1 MLITLINLAVVLAI
15 GTVGTLR
22 ADHPFA
28 VIAVTGVLL
37 IALTAQSLC
46 EEESRRT
53 VAALKAAVFAL
64 TAALAILSGSWWGF
78 LAFACTDRL
87 GILSP
92 VAVAP
97 VIYAVAEVIWE
108 YREFSLRTAAEIIM
122 YAAIIS
128 LVVWVILI
136 AKKLAANVKKREKAA
151 QERLLKASVSE
162 MNERQINRELSRQN
176 YAIDR
181 NARLLEREN
190 ISRNIHNSV
199 GHSITAA
206 IMTLDAADMLYE
218 TKPEEARRRMNDAN
232 ERIRGSLDSIRSAVR
247 ALDEESGVLPI
258 ADLMR
263 YLRNAAEDFTMDTER
278 TVDIA
283 ADYYAEDIAV
293 PREHVEF
300 LTGVMQEA
308 LTNGVKHGGA
318 KHYTVLL
325 SADSAHV
332 RLSVKDDGHGDFND
346 TVRAERIEAGFGLR
360 KILSYA
366 ERCGGTASF
375 DNESGFRTEVELPLG
390 GSSIAQ

>member
-1 MLITLINLAVVLAI
+1 
-15 GTVGTLR
+15 
-22 ADHPFA
+22 
-28 VIAVTGVLL
+28 
-37 IALTAQSLC
+37 
-46 EEESRRT
+46 
-53 VAALKAAVFAL
+53 
-64 TAALAILSGSWWGF
+64 
-78 LAFACTDRL
+78 
-87 GILSP
+87 
-92 VAVAP
+92 
-97 VIYAVAEVIWE
+97 
-108 YREFSLRTAAEIIM
+108 
-122 YAAIIS
+122 
-128 LVVWVILI
+128 LI

-162 MNERQINRELSRQN
+162 MNERRINRELSRQN

-218 TKPEEARRRMNDAN
+218 TKPEEARKRMNDAN

-247 ALDEESGVLPI
+247 ALDEESGVLPV

-283 ADYYAEDIAV
+283 TDYYAEDIAV
-293 PREHVEF
+293 PREHVEV

-332 RLSVKDDGHGDFND
+332 RLRVKDDGHGDFND
-346 TVRAERIEAGFGLR
+346 TVRSERIEAGFGLR

>member
-1 MLITLINLAVVLAI
+1 MLITLINLAIALA
-15 GTVGTLR
+15 VGIVGMLR
-22 ADHPFA
+22 SDHPFA
-28 VIAVTGVLL
+28 VIAITGALL
-37 IALTAQSLC
+37 IVLTARGLC
-46 EEESRRT
+46 EDEHGTQGRVLR
-53 VAALKAAVFAL
+53 VLVLALA
-64 TAALAILSGSWWGF
+64 AALAVVSGGWWGF
-78 LAFACTDRL
+78 LAFGCVDS
-87 GILSP
+87 I
-92 VAVAP
+92 AV
-97 VIYAVAEVIWE
+97 VIPAAAASVMYAVCEII
-108 YREFSLRTAAEIIM
+108 RKHSEFGSRMAAETIVF
-122 YAAIIS
+122 AA
-128 LVVWVILI
+128 VVLSGVLLILL
-136 AKKLAANVKKREKAA
+136 AKKLAADAKKRENAA
-151 QERLLKASVSE
+151 KERLLKTSVSE
-162 MNERQINRELSRQN
+162 MNERRINRELSRQS

-247 ALDEESGVLPI
+247 ALDEESGELPI
-258 ADLMR
+258 ADLAR

-283 ADYYAEDIAV
+283 TDYYAEDIAV

-300 LTGVMQEA
+300 LTGVLQEA
-308 LTNGVKHGGA
+308 LTNGVKHGRA

-332 RLSVKDDGHGDFND
+332 RLRVKDDGSGDFNEA
-346 TVRAERIEAGFGLR
+346 VRSERLAAGFGLR

-375 DNESGFRTEVELPLG
+375 ANDGGFRTEVELPLG
-390 GSSIAQ
+390 GTATG

>member
-1 MLITLINLAVVLAI
+1 MLITLINLAVVLTI
-15 GTVGTLR
+15 GIVGVLR
-22 ADHPFA
+22 SDHPFA

-37 IALTAQSLC
+37 IVLTAQSLC
-46 EEESRRT
+46 EEESKRT
-53 VAALKAAVFAL
+53 AGALKAAVFAL

-87 GILSP
+87 GFMYP

-97 VIYAVAEVIWE
+97 VVYAVAEVIRE

-128 LVVWVILI
+128 LAVWLILI

-162 MNERQINRELSRQN
+162 MNERRINRELSRQN

-218 TKPEEARRRMNDAN
+218 TKPEEDLKRMNDAN

-247 ALDEESGVLPI
+247 ALDEESGVLPV

-283 ADYYAEDIAV
+283 TDYYAEDIAV

-332 RLSVKDDGHGDFND
+332 RLRVKDDGHGDFND
-346 TVRAERIEAGFGLR
+346 TVRSERIEAGFGLR